1 MTENVNAPS
10 ETLAIHTAALTTW
23 AYAYRD
29 ARTRGGGEVAGW
41 RPRNISADKAAIYD
55 APMVRARAR
64 DLVRNNAHA
73 KNAVRM
79 NDDAVSGSGVKLALR
94 IDWRSL
100 GIKDKEIAS
109 EWQDYVTRQW
119 EAYAE
124 GVEFQADA
132 QRQSSFSEM
141 FALVNRT
148 RFIDGDAL
156 AVLELKPGTGPY
168 QTCINLIDIDRL
180 SNPMGAPDSK
190 FLRGGIERDALGEPI
205 AYHIRLSHPDD
216 VGFDLATQTW
226 QRVPRQT
233 PWGRPIILHVFNKL
247 RPEMSRGVSEFASVI
262 HAFKMLGTYRDTEL
276 QSAITQAGF
285 TAVIKTELDYG
296 DALKVIGAHGSKVAG
311 QQTNP
316 LVDGITGQM
325 ALASEYHNEHG
336 EITFNGNKIPHLLP
350 NESLEFNRPTH
361 PNTNFDGF
369 ESAFLKN
376 LAAGLGVEAHELAKN
391 YKEVNYSAARAALL
405 AVWRTY
411 RARRNH
417 LVQHWAM
424 PFFAAWLEEAVAIGI
439 VQLPKGVRD
448 FLSAKPFLVRGEFIA
463 WGKPMIDPYKE
474 RQAQQLG
481 VQMGVETVE
490 DIAAEEG
497 ANWRDKA
504 EQIATEKKYFESLGL
519 PYPGSMPPPSNVEES
534 EDLAAANAEILQAK
548 AEAEREREAA
558 VAESDQKS
566 RQITKLQA
574 DLVLATRNVENL
586 RKQL

>member
-1 MTENVNAPS
+1 MTDNANAPGDH
-10 ETLAIHTAALTTW
+10 LALHTAALTSW
-23 AYAYRD
+23 VHAYRD
-29 ARTRGGGEVAGW
+29 GRTRGGGEVAVW
-41 RPRNISADKAAIYD
+41 RPRNLSADKAALYD
-55 APMVRARAR
+55 AGMLRARAR

-100 GIKDKEIAS
+100 GINDKEIAS

-132 QRQSSFSEM
+132 QRQSTFSEM

-156 AVLELKPGTGPY
+156 AVLELKQGTGAY

-180 SNPMGAPDSK
+180 SNPMGAPDTK
-190 FLRGGIERDALGEPI
+190 FLRGGIERDAVGEPL
-205 AYHIRLSHPDD
+205 AYYIRLSHPDD
-216 VGFDLATQTW
+216 VGVELSSLSW

-233 PWGRPIILHVFNKL
+233 PWGRPIVLHVFNKQ
-247 RPEMSRGVSEFASVI
+247 RPEMTRGVSEFASVI

-296 DALKVIGAHGSKVAG
+296 AAFQVIGLHGAKAAG
-311 QQTNP
+311 GSGGP
-316 LVDGITGQM
+316 LVDGITGAM
-325 ALASEYHNEHG
+325 KLASDYHNANDD
-336 EITFNGNKIPHLLP
+336 ITFNGNKIPHLLP

-424 PFFAAWLEEAVAIGI
+424 PFFSAWLEEGVAIGTI
-439 VQLPKGVRD
+439 KLPVGVTD
-448 FLSAKPFLVRGEFIA
+448 FLAAKPYLVRGEFIA

-504 EQIATEKKYFESLGL
+504 EQIATEKKYFEGLGL
-519 PYPGSMPPPSNVEES
+519 PYPGSTPLAPPLQNEQSNSPDGV
-534 EDLAAANAEILQAK
+534 
-548 AEAEREREAA
+548 
-558 VAESDQKS
+558 
-566 RQITKLQA
+566 
-574 DLVLATRNVENL
+574 
-586 RKQL
+586 

>member
-1 MTENVNAPS
+1 MTDNANAPGDGH
-10 ETLAIHTAALTTW
+10 LALHTAALNSW
-23 AYAYRD
+23 VNAYRD
-29 ARTRGGGEVAGW
+29 GRTRGGGEVAVW
-41 RPRNISADKAAIYD
+41 RPRNLSADKAALYD
-55 APMVRARAR
+55 AGMLRARAR

-132 QRQSSFSEM
+132 QRQSTFSEM

-156 AVLELKPGTGPY
+156 AVLELKQGTGPY

-180 SNPMGAPDSK
+180 SNPMGTPDTK
-190 FLRGGIERDALGEPI
+190 FLRGGIERDAMGEPL
-205 AYHIRLSHPDD
+205 AYYIRLSHPDD
-216 VGFDLATQTW
+216 VGFELSSMNW
-226 QRVPRQT
+226 QRVRRQT
-233 PWGRPIILHVFNKL
+233 PWGRPIVLHVFNKQ
-247 RPEMSRGVSEFASVI
+247 RPEMTRGVSEFASVI

-296 DALKVIGAHGSKVAG
+296 EAFRVIGLHGAKVAG
-311 QQTNP
+311 ATAGP
-316 LVDGITGQM
+316 LVDAITGQM
-325 ALASEYHNEHG
+325 ALAGEYHENS
-336 EITFNGNKIPHLLP
+336 EITFNGNKIPHLMP

-424 PFFAAWLEEAVAIGI
+424 PFFSAWLEEGVAIGTI
-439 VQLPKGVRD
+439 DLPVGVKD
-448 FLSAKPFLVRGEFIA
+448 FLAAKPYLVRGEFIA

-504 EQIATEKKYFESLGL
+504 EQIATEKKYFESLDL
-519 PYPGSMPPPSNVEES
+519 PYPGTTPLAPPLQVEQVNSSN
-534 EDLAAANAEILQAK
+534 ED
-548 AEAEREREAA
+548 
-558 VAESDQKS
+558 
-566 RQITKLQA
+566 
-574 DLVLATRNVENL
+574 
-586 RKQL
+586 